1 VRRLKTLGTALEVQ
15 PCKAW
20 SVAWRLL
27 EKLRKCC
34 NGRHE
39 EQASRVIKDSAVVRA
54 LRGGL
59 AKDVEDRMDIEAWRE
74 EMKGS

>member
-1 VRRLKTLGTALEVQ
+1 
-15 PCKAW
+15 
-20 SVAWRLL
+20 
-27 EKLRKCC
+27 
-34 NGRHE
+34 
-39 EQASRVIKDSAVVRA
+39 VIKDSAVVRA